1 MAGLFDPY
9 LYGRM
14 RQNLPPTDPMQR
26 ILAPLEHRE
35 AAREIVGRNPLMAAP
50 YAVAPL
56 AYYLA
61 KLLGQP
67 LGFYQDATPPSL
79 DQILGGYEGLFSG
92 LQDYTQ
98 R

>member
-1 MAGLFDPY
+1 MAGMLDPY
-9 LYGRM
+9 FYGRM
-14 RQNLPPTDPMQR
+14 RQGMPLTDPMQR
-26 ILAPLEHRE
+26 VLAPLEHRE
-35 AAREIVGRNPLMAAP
+35 AAREIVGRNPAMAAP

-67 LGFYQDATPPSL
+67 MGFYKDATPPSL

-92 LQDYTQ
+92 LQD
-98 R
+98 RVKR